1 MDAPTL
7 DLRRTALKAIA
18 AATAA
23 AAAVAI
29 GLNLV
34 IATVARTAGTSHQFK
49 PLDLSSYAALTVI
62 GVGVG
67 AIGWTLVAARASR
80 PRETLRVLVPVVVVL
95 SLVPDAVLGV
105 SKTQAHTT
113 WGAVAALV
121 IMHLAVAATAVF
133 AFNRALPVR

>member
-7 DLRRTALKAIA
+7 DLRRTALTAIA
-18 AATAA
+18 ATA

-34 IATVARTAGTSHQFK
+34 IATVARAAGASHQFK
-49 PLDLSSYAALTVI
+49 PLDLSSYSALTVI
-62 GVGVG
+62 GVGAG